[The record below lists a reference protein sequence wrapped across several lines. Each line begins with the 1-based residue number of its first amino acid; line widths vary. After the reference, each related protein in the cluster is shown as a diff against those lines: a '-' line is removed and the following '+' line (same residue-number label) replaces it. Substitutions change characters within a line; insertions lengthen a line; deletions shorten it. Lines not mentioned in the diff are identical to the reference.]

1 MSAIDT
7 VIIGGGL
14 SGLFTALK
22 LEELHISYLLLEA
35 KSDFGG
41 RIAGSPVFPGSD
53 LSVDLGPTWFWHH
66 QKMMKQLL
74 AEMQVEWF
82 EQYSQGDTLVQQRP
96 DEPPIRIHNDTGAM
110 TSCRVSWFEQY
121 STGDTLVQQRSDEPP
136 IRIHN
141 DTGAMASCRA
151 RGGLKRLVAALAG
164 QLEQTNII
172 KDHPVRAVRKS
183 DDKWLVTTVLDGQE
197 QTFHANQLIL
207 ALPPRLIV
215 KYLTPEQYMSKELVN
230 ALQEEQTWMSGQ
242 AKFVAVYKEPFWREN
257 GLSGQAFSHIGPIV
271 EIHDASSSIDSGF
284 ALFGFIG
291 LPSEVRAKFTIEKL
305 KSQCI
310 EQLGT
315 IFGPEALGVEA
326 TYLKDW
332 AQDKWVATGQD
343 VIESPRH
350 SAFIM
355 EQHKKELEAL
365 SLHLVASEFAQFEA
379 GYIEGA
385 LLAVDTAI
393 KNIQSGLSRSSS

>member
-7 VIIGGGL
+7 IIIGGGL

-41 RIAGSPVFPGSD
+41 RIAGYPVIPGSD
-53 LSVDLGPTWFWHH
+53 LFVDLGPTWFWHH
-66 QKMMKQLL
+66 QKMTKQLL

-82 EQYSQGDTLVQQRP
+82 EQYSQGDTLVQQRS

-110 TSCRVSWFEQY
+110 TSCRVK
-121 STGDTLVQQRSDEPP
+121 
-136 IRIHN
+136 
-141 DTGAMASCRA
+141 
-151 RGGLKRLVAALAG
+151 GGLKQLVDVLAG

-183 DDKWLVTTVLDGQE
+183 DEKWLVKAVLDGQE
-197 QTFHANQLIL
+197 QTFDANQLIL

-230 ALQEEQTWMSGQ
+230 ALQVEQTWMSGQ
-242 AKFVAVYKEPFWREN
+242 AKFVAVYKEPFWRKN
-257 GLSGQAFSHIGPIV
+257 GLSGQAFSHIGPMV
-271 EIHDASSSIDSGF
+271 EIHDASSSTGSGF

-291 LPSEVRAKFTIEKL
+291 LPSEVRAKFTIEQL

-315 IFGPEALGVEA
+315 IFGTESLGAEA

-350 SAFIM
+350 PTFIVA
-355 EQHKKELEAL
+355 QHKKELEAL
-365 SLHLVASEFAQFEA
+365 SLHLVASEFAKFEA

-393 KNIQSGLSRSSS
+393 KNIQSGLSRSSLQQLHDMSPLQ

>member
-1 MSAIDT
+1 MSTIDT
-7 VIIGGGL
+7 IIIGGGL

-22 LEELHISYLLLEA
+22 LEELNISYLLLEA

-41 RIAGSPVFPGSD
+41 RIAGCPVLPGSD

-96 DEPPIRIHNDTGAM
+96 DEPPIRMHNDTGAM
-110 TSCRVSWFEQY
+110 TSCRVS
-121 STGDTLVQQRSDEPP
+121 
-136 IRIHN
+136 
-141 DTGAMASCRA
+141 
-151 RGGLKRLVAALAG
+151 GGLTQLVDVLAG
-164 QLEQTNII
+164 QLKQTSII

-183 DDKWLVTTVLDGQE
+183 DEKWLVTTVLDGQE
-197 QTFHANQLIL
+197 QTFEANQLIL

-215 KYLTPEQYMSKELVN
+215 KYLTPEHYMSKELVN
-230 ALQEEQTWMSGQ
+230 ALQAEQTWMSGQ
-242 AKFVAVYKEPFWREN
+242 AKFVAVYKEPFWREK
-257 GLSGQAFSHIGPIV
+257 GLSGQAFSHIGPMV
-271 EIHDASSSIDSGF
+271 EIHDASSSTGSGF

-291 LPSEVRAKFTIEKL
+291 LPSEVRGKVTIEQL

-310 EQLGT
+310 EQFGT
-315 IFGPEALGVEA
+315 IFGPEALGAES

-350 SAFIM
+350 SSFIVA
-355 EQHKKELEAL
+355 QHKTELEAL
-365 SLHLVASEFAQFEA
+365 NLHLVASEFAKFEA

-385 LLAVDTAI
+385 LWAVDTAI
-393 KNIQSGLSRSSS
+393 KNIQSGLTVESTSIT